1 MYKKILS
8 LTALLSAVIMFTSC
22 LGDDTELTYYDDTA
36 ITGFSVSSVVRYLT
50 TTASDGET
58 DSTYSTTYTASSH
71 YFYIDQY
78 SCEIYNPDSL
88 PYGTDATKIV
98 AGMTTKN
105 SGTPIIVYKSEEGED
120 SLAYF
125 STSDSLDYTEPMTV
139 RVYNNRGTAYRTY
152 TIHVNVHQETGD
164 EFNWN
169 SSSVSALAAVGER
182 KVVRF
187 NGTMYIFAQ
196 SGDATVALRED
207 GSSWT
212 TLTTGL
218 DDSAWSSVV
227 VSDET
232 LYTLSGGNVMQSAD
246 GYTWTT
252 VAAQGQLVQ
261 LLGAVEGHL
270 YALSTD
276 GIATSTDN
284 GATWTAQQLDDS
296 SDYLPE
302 EDVNMVWEQ
311 TSAGTNTYCLLIIG
325 ARDGETRVWRKVEDF
340 GFNAQDQDWA
350 YYSEDPYNQYT
361 LPVMSGLQVFAYDDN
376 FIATGGDLSVFYESQ
391 DQGITWIENECYAL
405 PDTFDASAS
414 SYGIAVDDSNTIYV
428 SGAGQSALWKGRLS
442 RTAWAENQTIF
453 TE

>member
-8 LTALLSAVIMFTSC
+8 LTDLLSAVIMFSSC

-58 DSTYSTTYTASSH
+58 DSTYSTSYTASSH

-98 AGMTTKN
+98 ASMTTKN
-105 SGTPIIVYKSEEGED
+105 SGTPIIVYKNVAGED

-182 KVVRF
+182 KVVNF
-187 NGTMYIFAQ
+187 NGTMFIFAQ
-196 SGDATVALRED
+196 SGGTTVALRED
-207 GSSWT
+207 DGSWT
-212 TLTTGL
+212 TLATGL

-227 VSDET
+227 ASDET
-232 LYTLSGGNVMQSAD
+232 LYTLSGGSVMQSTD

-270 YALSTD
+270 YALTAD
-276 GIATSTDN
+276 GVATSTDN

-296 SDYLPE
+296 SDYLPD
-302 EDVNMVWEQ
+302 EDVNMAWEQ
-311 TSAGTNTYCLLIIG
+311 TSAGTNTYCLLLIG
-325 ARDGETRVWRKVEDF
+325 TRDGATRVWRKVEDF
-340 GFNAQDQDWA
+340 GINAQDQDWA
-350 YYSEDPYNQYT
+350 YYSDDPYNKYQ

-376 FIATGGDLSVFYESQ
+376 FIATGDDLSVFYESQ
-391 DQGITWIENECYAL
+391 DQGLTWIENENYAL
-405 PDTFDASAS
+405 PSTFDASAS
-414 SYGIAVDDSNTIYV
+414 SYSVAVDDSNVIYV
-428 SGAGQSALWKGRLS
+428 SGSGQSALWKGRLS
-442 RTAWAENQTIF
+442 HTAWAENQTIF